1 MTRPVWLCMVVLF
14 CLSSGFAQQS
24 PAASVSGLTAPVP
37 TLVNFGG
44 TLTDGNGK
52 PLTGIVGV
60 TFYLYKDQQSSVPLW
75 METQNVQ
82 PDKSGR
88 YSVVLGS
95 TTSQGL
101 PTDIFVSRE
110 ARWLAVQPQGQ
121 PEQPRTLLLSVPYAL
136 KAADAETVGG
146 LPPSA
151 FMLAAPAAG
160 SGGTSPATSLAA
172 SPSSLDSTPL
182 TVGGGGTAQFVPL
195 WTPNGST
202 LGNSVLFQSGTGST
216 ANVGINTTTPS
227 TTLDV
232 NGPVTVR
239 GLLNPAAAPGVL
251 LSALGTATPTQ
262 GFSSTPLDLEA
273 QSFNTAIDSGA
284 NYVFRWQAEPTGND
298 TSNTGAT
305 LHLLYGVPQSI
316 SETGL
321 SINKQGILTFAPKQ
335 TFPGA
340 GGGTVTSVGSGAG
353 LTGGPITSSG
363 MLSIAAGGITNTML
377 ANPSLAVS
385 AGTDLAGGGPVALGS
400 TITLNL
406 DTTKVPQLAAANTFT
421 GNQTV
426 NGNLSATGVVTG
438 SGFQIGS
445 NLFAFGAFANAN
457 AFLGFAGNSTM
468 TGSLN
473 TASGSQALYHNT
485 TACCNTASGR
495 QALFSNTVGYQNTA
509 SGNRALWVNTTG
521 YANTAYGWRALY
533 YSTTGNYNVAVGN
546 YAGQTADLSAGTGSG
561 NTAVGAGAAFGTG
574 TLTNATA
581 IGNNAVVNE
590 SNALVLGCIAG
601 VNNCIGTVTVGIGT
615 ASPTNLLTLVR
626 GGGPAL
632 ADGWTTY
639 SSRRWKTNIQ
649 TLQGA
654 LGKIEQLRGVSY
666 DLKANGKHEVG
677 VIAEEVGAV
686 VPEVVSYEKNG
697 KDAQSVD
704 YGRLTALLIEATKEQ
719 QALIH
724 KQQAQIAR
732 LSRQVK
738 TIQATLKANERS
750 GSAVRTVRAE
760 GTTVRQ

>member
-24 PAASVSGLTAPVP
+24 PAASASGLTAPVP

-60 TFYLYKDQQSSVPLW
+60 TFYLYKDQQSSAPLW

-88 YSVVLGS
+88 YSVMLGS
-95 TTSQGL
+95 TTSRGL
-101 PTDIFVSRE
+101 PTDIFVSGE

-151 FMLAAPAAG
+151 FVLAAPTAG
-160 SGGTSPATSLAA
+160 SGGTSLAA
-172 SPSSLDSTPL
+172 SSSSLANTPL
-182 TVGGGGTAQFVPL
+182 TVGGGGTVQFVPL

-239 GLLNPAAAPGVL
+239 GVSNLPAAPGVL
-251 LSALGTATPTQ
+251 LSALRTATPTQ
-262 GFSSTPLDLEA
+262 GFNSTPLDLEA
-273 QSFNTAIDSGA
+273 QSFNTALDSGA

-321 SINKQGILTFAPKQ
+321 SINKLGILTFAPNQ

-363 MLSIAAGGITNTML
+363 TLSIAAGGITNTML

-385 AGTDLAGGGPVALGS
+385 AGTDLTGGGPVALGN

-406 DTTKVPQLAAANTFT
+406 DTTKVPQLASANTFT

-426 NGNLSATGVVTG
+426 NGNLSATGVVGIGNTTPAARLTVSG
-438 SGFQIGS
+438 SETAVHG
-445 NLFAFGAFANAN
+445 FGAAIKLA
-457 AFLGFAGNSTM
+457 
-468 TGSLN
+468 N
-473 TASGSQALYHNT
+473 TASGGGNWYLRAGATGTATPAGGFTIANDIAYWMTITSGGLVGIGNT
-485 TACCNTASGR
+485 TPAARLTVSGSETAVHGFGTAIKLANTASG
-495 QALFSNTVGYQNTA
+495 G
-509 SGNRALWVNTTG
+509 GNWYLR
-521 YANTAYGWRALY
+521 
-533 YSTTGNYNVAVGN
+533 
-546 YAGQTADLSAGTGSG
+546 
-561 NTAVGAGAAFGTG
+561 AGATG
-574 TLTNATA
+574 TATPA
-581 IGNNAVVNE
+581 G
-590 SNALVLGCIAG
+590 GFTIANDRAYWMSITSG
-601 VNNCIGTVTVGIGT
+601 GLVGIGT
-615 ASPTNLLTLVR
+615 LAPSNIFTIAR
-626 GGGPAL
+626 GAGHAI
-632 ADGWTTY
+632 ADGWDTY
-639 SSRRWKTNIQ
+639 SSQRWKTNVVQ
-649 TLQGA
+649 LHDA
-654 LGKIEQLRGVSY
+654 LNKVQQLRGVSY
-666 DLKANGKHEVG
+666 DLKASGKHEIGLV
-677 VIAEEVGAV
+677 AEEVGKV
-686 VPEVVSYEKNG
+686 VPEVVSYEANG
-697 KDAQSVD
+697 QDARGVD
-704 YGRLTALLIEATKEQ
+704 YARLTALLIEAVKEQ
-719 QALIH
+719 QRQINRQQTQIRVQQLQIR
-724 KQQAQIAR
+724 KQQAQLRTQQSQLTRVDGKLDI
-732 LSRQVK
+732 LE
-738 TIQATLKANERS
+738 ATWRTTDAAGK
-750 GSAVRTVRAE
+750 SA
-760 GTTVRQ
+760 TTVRSSGLAGGSRSERTKF